1 LGQVPGLNQVMVSN
15 SKSEQNDELL
25 IVITPHVLFNST
37 RSTEEIWI
45 TAK

>member
-1 LGQVPGLNQVMVSN
+1 MASN

-25 IVITPHVLFNST
+25 IVITPHVLSNTS